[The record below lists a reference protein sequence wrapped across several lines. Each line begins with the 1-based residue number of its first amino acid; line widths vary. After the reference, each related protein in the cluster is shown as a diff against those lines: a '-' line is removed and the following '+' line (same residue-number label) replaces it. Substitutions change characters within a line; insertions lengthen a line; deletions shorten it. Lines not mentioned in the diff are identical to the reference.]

1 MSPYLKDWKREGF
14 YHNEDKGGFFDN
26 FKEEYLHFFFGVT
39 HPKNT
44 SLKCSMDEC
53 VNKKA
58 VALKGKSLKLLLND
72 FCPIKYEFFD
82 YENFNWFENWHKI
95 VTTSIYD
102 KENYGKEL
110 SYALLSSETKGGE
123 VGLMCLPRIYFQLKL
138 DDHYK
143 ALQEFNKNK
152 N

>member
-44 SLKCSMDEC
+44 SLKCS
-53 VNKKA
+53 
-58 VALKGKSLKLLLND
+58 
-72 FCPIKYEFFD
+72 
-82 YENFNWFENWHKI
+82 
-95 VTTSIYD
+95 
-102 KENYGKEL
+102 
-110 SYALLSSETKGGE
+110 GE
-123 VGLMCLPRIYFQLKL
+123 VGLMSLPRIYFELKL
-138 DDHYK
+138 DDHYE